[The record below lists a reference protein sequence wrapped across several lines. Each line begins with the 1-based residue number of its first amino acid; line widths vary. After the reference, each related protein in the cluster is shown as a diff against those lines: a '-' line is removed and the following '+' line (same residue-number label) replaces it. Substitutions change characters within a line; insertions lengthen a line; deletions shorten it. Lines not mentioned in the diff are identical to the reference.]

1 MNVCT
6 IVWWQILWCEAE
18 THQSSQALIFAGLE
32 NIEMKNENFQ
42 SKSYLRA
49 PRENL
54 IGEDDV
60 VEDLPSEPNDF
71 PAEENFPLDEIADV
85 AFAAEA

>member
-1 MNVCT
+1 MYDSLMADSL
-6 IVWWQILWCEAE
+6 VWGWNASIIPGIDFRGPKKYWMEKWKC
-18 THQSSQALIFAGLE
+18 SV
-32 NIEMKNENFQ
+32 N
-42 SKSYLRA
+42 SYLRA

-54 IGEDDV
+54 IGEEDV

-71 PAEENFPLDEIADV
+71 LAEENFPLDEMADV